1 MFMCSTTLDKIWFAF
16 LGVVV
21 AGLLIWLTHTYYE
34 YRVIMMQKV
43 DYSDIP
49 TWSWK
54 PVFNK
59 IGGDNG

>member
-1 MFMCSTTLDKIWFAF
+1 MFMCSTTLDKICFWC

-21 AGLLIWLTHTYYE
+21 AGLLIWLKHTYYE

-54 PVFNK
+54 PIFNK
-59 IGGDNG
+59 IGDDDG